1 MRKSRNWIRTKI
13 SKQRRAQGIE
23 KFELWKAFY
32 DKGVGVLASL
42 RVVALTDVAILMGV
56 FKYIFG
62 PDVSLWWVVG
72 IGVVYYP
79 IRTAFYLFIG
89 KFWEDNNGFK
99 IQAEVQGKR
108 AQPGRVMLVDTE
120 GNEYDLR
127 NLTIKEVTN
136 GRT

>member
-1 MRKSRNWIRTKI
+1 
-13 SKQRRAQGIE
+13 
-23 KFELWKAFY
+23 LWKALY

-79 IRTAFYLFIG
+79 IRTAFYLLIG

-99 IQAEVQGKR
+99 IQAVVQGKR
-108 AQPGRVMLVDTE
+108 ITPGRVMLVDLD

-127 NLTIKEVTN
+127 NCDVRNPTISEVEDGST
-136 GRT
+136 